1 MLAGIEVKSG
11 DVKYDILN
19 WILSLLILDLA
30 KCLKLPKEIAGH
42 CRRIVWVCFS
52 IFWNQVLN
60 I

>member
-1 MLAGIEVKSG
+1 MLAGIEIKSG

-52 IFWNQVLN
+52 IRS
-60 I
+60 